1 MQKSPIKILWLISLT
16 FTCNEKLK
24 NLKTVC
30 GVPRTGYTKKTGKF
44 ENIENAFLGVGRT

>member
-1 MQKSPIKILWLISLT
+1 MDHLSNFLPS
-16 FTCNEKLK
+16 NEKLK

-30 GVPRTGYTKKTGKF
+30 GVPRTGYTKKTRKF